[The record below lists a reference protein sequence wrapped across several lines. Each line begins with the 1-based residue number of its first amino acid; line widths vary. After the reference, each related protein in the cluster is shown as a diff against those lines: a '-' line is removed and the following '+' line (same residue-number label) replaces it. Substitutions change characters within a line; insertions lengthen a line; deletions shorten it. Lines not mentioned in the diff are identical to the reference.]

1 MEETTQNSSS
11 TEESSKSNSSQT
23 TSRLVVFALLGL
35 AVFSSIYAAQKVNS
49 KKVVPAEKVS
59 GAVTLTPTPTAETE
73 EKEASERCIVTLMGK
88 KYDVTDFRE
97 LHEGGNL
104 FVCGTDMTEKYIGK
118 HGKDEKRPSLLLIDD
133 KGNFVNKK

>member
-1 MEETTQNSSS
+1 MEETQQ
-11 TEESSKSNSSQT
+11 SQT
-23 TSRLVVFALLGL
+23 EKIEAKSESGSVRSRLIVFVLL
-35 AVFSSIYAAQKVNS
+35 AIAIFSSIYAAQKINS
-49 KKVVPAEKVS
+49 QHEADEKIPTIS
-59 GAVTLTPTPTAETE
+59 TITPTPATE
-73 EKEASERCIVTLMGK
+73 VIEDAQKCIITLMGK

-97 LHEGGNL
+97 IHKGGNL